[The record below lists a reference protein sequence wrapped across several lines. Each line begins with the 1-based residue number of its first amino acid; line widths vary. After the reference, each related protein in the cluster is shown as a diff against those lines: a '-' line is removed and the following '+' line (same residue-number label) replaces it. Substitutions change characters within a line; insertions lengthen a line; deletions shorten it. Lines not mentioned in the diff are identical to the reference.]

1 MELEYL
7 CVLWFNCF
15 LININSCLT
24 WTGIDMYWESL
35 VCCVKCKRLVINISR
50 FVCFTFHVTKKT
62 IPWMRTNSSTLLF
75 SGWMYALI
83 QWLNETLLIMNKTQ
97 STFFLCLDVLV
108 LWWMIE
114 EQEMIVSIWLKRN
127 RWKWGKCEN
136 MLQNNTENKHS
147 SLFFS
152 NEIVCVNIF
161 CSDSL
166 LFCWFVLNEFR
177 GRGGTNTCC

>member
-7 CVLWFNCF
+7 CVLWFSCF
-15 LININSCLT
+15 LIDINSCLT

-35 VCCVKCKRLVINISR
+35 VCCVKCKRLIINISR

-75 SGWMYALI
+75 SGWMYVQI

-97 STFFLCLDVLV
+97 STFLLCFDVLV
-108 LWWMIE
+108 LWWMME
-114 EQEMIVSIWLKRN
+114 EQEMIVSLWLKRN
-127 RWKWGKCEN
+127 RWEWGKCEN
-136 MLQNNTENKHS
+136 MVQNNTENKHS

-152 NEIVCVNIF
+152 NEIVCV
-161 CSDSL
+161 
-166 LFCWFVLNEFR
+166 
-177 GRGGTNTCC
+177 